1 MNPWLIN
8 LSARIA
14 PERFKRA
21 AGKQFVTPRARQ
33 QSDKGR
39 DWLNGLQIERF
50 DGPLGAQ
57 RAYLSGRNPEV
68 FFQHGWEAD
77 SADLSTHAKAVR
89 DAGFEV
95 ALIDGPA
102 HGASEGQTAT
112 MLDFAAGLGAA
123 ARAFGQPKAVIAHS
137 MGLPS
142 TVFAIVE
149 HGLDTKQV
157 ISLGA
162 PDSLPA
168 NATAQGEAMG
178 FAPHTIELLLAGV
191 AHRLG
196 RPIDRF
202 NVALDAQSLPP
213 GALILHGAQDSI
225 VPVDAG
231 ERLAAA
237 WPGARLEVFDDLGHR
252 GILRDTTVTTRLI
265 AELSDARKRKT

>member
-8 LSARIA
+8 LGALAA

-21 AGKQFVTPRARQ
+21 AGKQFITPTARK
-33 QSDKGR
+33 QSDTGR
-39 DWLNGLQIERF
+39 DWLEGLQIKTF
-50 DGPLGAQ
+50 DGPLGDQ
-57 RAYLSGRNPEV
+57 RAYMSGQNPKV

-77 SADLSTHAKAVR
+77 SADLSTHARAVME
-89 DAGFEV
+89 AGFEV

-102 HGASEGQTAT
+102 HGHSEGGAAT

-123 ARAFGQPKAVIAHS
+123 ARAYGQPDAVIAHS

-142 TVFAIVE
+142 TVFAIAE
-149 HGLDTKQV
+149 HGLSPRLV

-162 PDSLPA
+162 PDSLPD

-178 FAPHTIELLLAGV
+178 LSPRAIDLLLAGV

-196 RPIDRF
+196 RPIERF
-202 NVALDAQSLPP
+202 NVALDAASLPP
-213 GALILHGAQDSI
+213 GALILHGSRDAI
-225 VPVDAG
+225 VPVSAA

-237 WPGARLEVFDDLGHR
+237 WPDATLEVFDGLGHR
-252 GILRDTTVTTRLI
+252 GVLRSPLVTERVVAAI
-265 AELSDARKRKT
+265 KTPTA